1 MDRTDELDVL
11 HARLARARRRLAGAT
26 QGGPEWDAAMDEV
39 EDLEAHLAALAGGG
53 PAATAA
59 TSATPMLGHL
69 KVVA

>member
-1 MDRTDELDVL
+1 MDRTDELDAL

-39 EDLEAHLAALAGGG
+39 EDLEARLAALSTDA
-53 PAATAA
+53 P
-59 TSATPMLGHL
+59 SASPGTMFGHL